1 MEMSTNALDELLVAI
16 RNQKNSFPQKG
27 EYEKDSFET
36 EAVYGLH
43 ITLSDEPLF
52 KIALTIPTVHRK
64 AGTGIVEAKTIRV
77 KVFLNESFQS
87 DRLKNHEMRVEFMS
101 QLHKDHFFI
110 KSEAWKCPSYKA
122 GNIYV
127 YQEFKEFDPA
137 KIAQAVASIP
147 HIEENVIEEALQK
160 TEKKYGKR

>member
-1 MEMSTNALDELLVAI
+1 MEMPIKALDELLVAI
-16 RNQKNSFPQKG
+16 RNQKNNFPQKG
-27 EYEKDSFET
+27 ECEKDSFET

-87 DRLKNHEMRVEFMS
+87 DRLKNHEMRAEFMKCLYKECF
-101 QLHKDHFFI
+101 QKQN
-110 KSEAWKCPSYKA
+110 EAWKYPWHKA
-122 GNIYV
+122 GNIYIH
-127 YQEFKEFDPA
+127 QDFKEFDA
-137 KIAQAVASIP
+137 ATIAQAVASIP
-147 HIEENVIEEALQK
+147 HINDTEIKEALQE